1 MSEEIE
7 KSLADIFNT
16 WPEYELYSRE
26 VSDNHDLEK
35 HKPLTS
41 QPCQTLETLLFQ
53 ETIPLG
59 VCTAA
64 RETAGTAHQRDIK
77 PKDVLSTFKRRI
89 ASYLSQ
95 WNIWA
100 HIPHSLEK
108 LLLH

>member
-77 PKDVLSTFKRRI
+77 PKDALSTFKRRI
-89 ASYLSQ
+89 ASYLS
-95 WNIWA
+95 
-100 HIPHSLEK
+100 
-108 LLLH
+108 

>member
-1 MSEEIE
+1 MPEVDVTQIFSSE
-7 KSLADIFNT
+7 LQAD
-16 WPEYELYSRE
+16 SRHIQLNIQ
-26 VSDNHDLEK
+26 SYLLPTDRHL
-35 HKPLTS
+35 
-41 QPCQTLETLLFQ
+41 LETLLFQ

-77 PKDVLSTFKRRI
+77 PKDALSTFKRRI

>member
-1 MSEEIE
+1 MPEEVE

-16 WPEYELYSRE
+16 WSEYELDSGE
-26 VSDNHDLEK
+26 VSDNHYLEK
-35 HKPLTS
+35 YKPLTS

-77 PKDVLSTFKRRI
+77 PKDALSTFKRRI
-89 ASYLSQ
+89 TSY
-95 WNIWA
+95 
-100 HIPHSLEK
+100 
-108 LLLH
+108 